1 MDKARRL
8 ELDSRLLFKNPEVEG
23 RGILLRLRFKK
34 ENTEVKRH

>member
-1 MDKARRL
+1 
-8 ELDSRLLFKNPEVEG
+8 LFKNPEIEG